1 MAAFLVH
8 AYATLSA
15 QVHENHLFA
24 AVPLLVLASAGRRA
38 FRPICVGV
46 SAVVALN
53 LNLFYGFGDGIGY
66 ALPRAHDGHRRHGDP
81 RAVNCFLLSWHA
93 VVLKRRMLHGSRT
106 PPTASAS
113 VDPSTGR
120 P

>member
-1 MAAFLVH
+1 LWTAYQSAVRNPQSATDLWLLSGLAGFTVH

-38 FRPICVGV
+38 FWPICLGV

-53 LNLFYGFGDGIGY
+53 LNLFYGFGEGIGF
-66 ALPRAHDGHRRHGDP
+66 ALPRAITIVDLTVIV
-81 RAVNCFLLSWHA
+81 ALVNCSLLVWHA
-93 VVLKRRMLHGSRT
+93 AVL
-106 PPTASAS
+106 
-113 VDPSTGR
+113 
-120 P
+120 